1 MSDKSFIIII
11 AVLFL
16 SNTIY
21 GLASPFLPVLLE
33 SRGIKETWT
42 GLIFASYAIAYCI
55 MAPIIGMLIDKV
67 RHNRIMA
74 LGILL
79 MSLSIASFGFGI
91 YIESNEGL
99 VAVAITLRM
108 CQGKFF
114 KIADPKTFIRHR
126 VMHDQYVG
134 VLVRSASIRR
144 KHWKICFSF
153 RRVRWCWHHYGA
165 HSRFVSLCVY
175 GFLKDLLHLRCTNG
189 SRFIISCLH
198 LAFSEESPR
207 NNR

>member
-91 YIESNEGL
+91 YI
-99 VAVAITLRM
+99 
-108 CQGKFF
+108 
-114 KIADPKTFIRHR
+114 
-126 VMHDQYVG
+126 
-134 VLVRSASIRR
+134 
-144 KHWKICFSF
+144 
-153 RRVRWCWHHYGA
+153 
-165 HSRFVSLCVY
+165 
-175 GFLKDLLHLRCTNG
+175 
-189 SRFIISCLH
+189 
-198 LAFSEESPR
+198 
-207 NNR
+207 